1 MTKKWSKKGHLS
13 VINFQDFF
21 FQNLKKM
28 EKERIVFYVAA
39 FDSIKIQTP
48 LASQNDR
55 HNLSFLKD
63 IYVVGEKM
71 TRNGGKMANT
81 KLCVI

>member
-1 MTKKWSKKGHLS
+1 MVKKQPFVSYKISGVFLPK
-13 VINFQDFF
+13 
-21 FQNLKKM
+21 LKKM
-28 EKERIVFYVAA
+28 EIEKFVFYVVA

-48 LASQNDR
+48 LAPQNDR
-55 HNLSFLKD
+55 HNLSFVKD
-63 IYVVGEKM
+63 ICVAGKKM

>member
-1 MTKKWSKKGHLS
+1 
-13 VINFQDFF
+13 
-21 FQNLKKM
+21 M
-28 EKERIVFYVAA
+28 EIEKFVFYVVA

-55 HNLSFLKD
+55 HNLSFVKD
-63 IYVVGEKM
+63 ICVAEKKL

>member
-1 MTKKWSKKGHLS
+1 MVKKQPF
-13 VINFQDFF
+13 VIHNISGVFPPK
-21 FQNLKKM
+21 LKKM
-28 EKERIVFYVAA
+28 EVEKFVFYVVA

-48 LASQNDR
+48 LVPQNDR
-55 HNLSFLKD
+55 HNLSFVKY
-63 IYVVGEKM
+63 ICVAAKKM